1 MTTLLGGPEEE
12 FPKLVHDVGQMLS
25 SSSETVFCA
34 THEIYTI
41 VWTEREVYG
50 LKPQSKRGLDF
61 GA

>member
-41 VWTEREVYG
+41 V
-50 LKPQSKRGLDF
+50 
-61 GA
+61 